1 MTWVPKQTGDGSFT
15 FFSETFGEAFH
26 SDKGAKSEAFEK
38 FAQVTD
44 LVALAKTG
52 TVRILDVCYGLGYN
66 SAAALETIWQV
77 NPDCHIELYALEL
90 DPTVPIAAT
99 APDLLESWTLDVQ
112 AVLIALAQEFHFD
125 SRSGRLRQ
133 QHNLTAKLL
142 IGDARNTIQTLIHSG
157 FQADAIFF
165 DPFSPRKCPQLWT
178 VEFFQLVTTCL
189 APSGKLA
196 TYSRSAA
203 VRSALLE
210 VGLVIGSIPLEAN
223 ALSKQWSMGTVAAFE
238 AGLRSA
244 LPTLSPMEWDHLT
257 TKAGIPFRDPSLEGT
272 QAAILAQHELEQ
284 TKSERRSTSSWR
296 RQWGL

>member
-1 MTWVPKQTGDGSFT
+1 MVWVPKQTGDGSFT

-44 LVALAKTG
+44 LIALARQG

-77 NPDCHIELYALEL
+77 NPDCRIELYALEL

-99 APDLLESWTLDVQ
+99 SPSLLESWTPDVRE
-112 AVLIALAQEFHFD
+112 VLIALAQE
-125 SRSGRLRQ
+125 LRCERRG
-133 QHNLTAKLL
+133 LTATLL
-142 IGDARNTIQTLIHSG
+142 IGDARQTIASVINSG

-178 VEFFQLVTTCL
+178 VEFFQLVKTCL
-189 APSGKLA
+189 SSSGKLA

-203 VRSALLE
+203 VRSALIE
-210 VGLVIGSIPLEAN
+210 VGLVIGSIPLEITP
-223 ALSKQWSMGTVAAFE
+223 LSKQWSMGTVAAFGE
-238 AGLRSA
+238 GLRSA
-244 LPTLSPMEWDHLT
+244 LPELSPMEWDHLT
-257 TKAGIPFRDPSLEGT
+257 TKAGIPFRDPSLTGT
-272 QAAILAQHELEQ
+272 QAEILAQHELDQ
-284 TKSERRSTSSWR
+284 NASERRSTSSWR
-296 RQWGL
+296 RQWEV

>member
-1 MTWVPKQTGDGSFT
+1 MIWVPQQTGDGSFT

-44 LVALAKTG
+44 LVALAHQG

-99 APDLLESWTLDVQ
+99 SPNLLESWTPDVRE
-112 AVLIALAQEFHFD
+112 VLIALAQD
-125 SRSGRLRQ
+125 LQCDLRGL
-133 QHNLTAKLL
+133 NATLL
-142 IGDARNTIQTLIHSG
+142 IGDARKTISSVIASG

-178 VEFFQLVTTCL
+178 VEFFQLVKTCL
-189 APSGKLA
+189 ASSGKLA

-203 VRSALLE
+203 VRSALIE

-223 ALSKQWSMGTVAAFE
+223 PLSKQWSMGTVAAFE
-238 AGLRSA
+238 SGLRST
-244 LPTLSPMEWDHLT
+244 LPELSPMEWDHLM
-257 TKAGIPFRDPSLEGT
+257 TKAGIPYRDSSLLGT
-272 QAAILAQHELEQ
+272 QAEILAQHEIEQ
-284 TKSERRSTSSWR
+284 NESQRRSTSSWR
-296 RQWGL
+296 RQWGV